1 MGKNC
6 CCYNFILEELQNLD
20 QPYIL
25 TPNFNCQPQSDIC
38 SDLYK
43 CFNDYTNQRKYEVTG
58 NMKFF
63 LFKKIKQKIECFR
76 NATRFLLLKILN
88 LNLTNMVGNQ
98 QDVTSFYQSKVNKRS
113 FSWKFL
119 EAHGFFQNMFLL
131 ENSWKFDLMHYINF
145 YIVKNL

>member
-25 TPNFNCQPQSDIC
+25 TPNFNCQSLSLIYVVIC
-38 SDLYK
+38 ISASMTIQTK
-43 CFNDYTNQRKYEVTG
+43 G

-88 LNLTNMVGNQ
+88 LNLTNMVVNQ

>member
-20 QPYIL
+20 QPYIS
-25 TPNFNCQPQSDIC
+25 TPNFNCQSLSLIYVVIC
-38 SDLYK
+38 ISASMTIQTK
-43 CFNDYTNQRKYEVTG
+43 G

-88 LNLTNMVGNQ
+88 LNLTNMVVNQ

>member
-25 TPNFNCQPQSDIC
+25 TPNFNCQSLSLIYVVIC
-38 SDLYK
+38 ISASMTIQTK
-43 CFNDYTNQRKYEVTG
+43 G